1 MEYLQIFLFLFLIFI
16 AINKN
21 KEPFADSG
29 YYDNNNYY
37 YLKQGSE
44 SNLVKG
50 LDDEGSDDEGSDDK
64 DSDDE
69 DLEMNKSSL
78 YEMYD
83 KVDEYMFSGEIEK
96 IVCYKDKYCE
106 SSFIYSS
113 YSPSS

>member
-1 MEYLQIFLFLFLIFI
+1 MKYLQIFLFLFLIFI
-16 AINKN
+16 ATNKN
-21 KEPFADSG
+21 REPFADSG

-37 YLKQGSE
+37 YLNEE
-44 SNLVKG
+44 SNLGKVFK
-50 LDDEGSDDEGSDDK
+50 DDEKDDEE
-64 DSDDE
+64 DE
-69 DLEMNKSSL
+69 DLEMSKSSL

-96 IVCYKDKYCE
+96 ILCYKDRYCE

>member
-1 MEYLQIFLFLFLIFI
+1 MKYLQIFLFLFLIFI
-16 AINKN
+16 ATNKN

-37 YLKQGSE
+37 YLNQDSE
-44 SNLVKG
+44 SNIDKVFKDDDKED
-50 LDDEGSDDEGSDDK
+50 DDEEDDEEN
-64 DSDDE
+64 E
-69 DLEMNKSSL
+69 DLEMSKSSL

-83 KVDEYMFSGEIEK
+83 KVDEYMFSGQIEK
-96 IVCYKDKYCE
+96 ILCYKDIYCE

>member
-1 MEYLQIFLFLFLIFI
+1 MKYLQIFLFLFLIFI
-16 AINKN
+16 ATNKN

-37 YLKQGSE
+37 YLNQDSE
-44 SNLVKG
+44 SNLNKVFK
-50 LDDEGSDDEGSDDK
+50 DDEEDDEE
-64 DSDDE
+64 DE
-69 DLEMNKSSL
+69 DLEMSKSSL

-96 IVCYKDKYCE
+96 ILCYKDRYCE

>member
-1 MEYLQIFLFLFLIFI
+1 MKYLQIFLFLFLIFI
-16 AINKN
+16 AFNKN

-37 YLKQGSE
+37 HLKQDSE
-44 SNLVKG
+44 SNKD
-50 LDDEGSDDEGSDDK
+50 LDDE

-78 YEMYD
+78 YEMYY

-96 IVCYKDKYCE
+96 ILCYKDRYCQ
-106 SSFIYSS
+106 SSFYSNYSPSS

>member
-1 MEYLQIFLFLFLIFI
+1 MKYLQIFLFLFLIFI
-16 AINKN
+16 ATNKN

-37 YLKQGSE
+37 YLNQDSE
-44 SNLVKG
+44 NNLGKVFKK
-50 LDDEGSDDEGSDDK
+50 DDEEDDEEN
-64 DSDDE
+64 E
-69 DLEMNKSSL
+69 DLEMSKSSL

-83 KVDEYMFSGEIEK
+83 KVDEYMFSGKIEK
-96 IVCYKDKYCE
+96 ILCYKDRYCE

>member
-1 MEYLQIFLFLFLIFI
+1 MKYLQIFLFLFLIFI
-16 AINKN
+16 ATNKN

-37 YLKQGSE
+37 YLNQE
-44 SNLVKG
+44 NNNNLREVFK
-50 LDDEGSDDEGSDDK
+50 DDK
-64 DSDDE
+64 EDDKEDDKDE
-69 DLEMNKSSL
+69 DLEMSKSSL

-96 IVCYKDKYCE
+96 ILCYKDRYCE